1 MLEECCFIGRRSG
14 SREVS
19 YEVSTPVFT
28 GPFDLLLHL
37 ITKRQ
42 VEIYEISLSEIVDA
56 YVAEIERMEELNLEV
71 ATEFLLI
78 AATLIELKSA
88 RLLPSGSEV
97 ELDEEL
103 SLFER
108 RDLLIAR
115 ILDAKAFKDASLVVQ
130 ERLAEGIRYSPRV
143 AGIEAPFVDLCPDLL
158 KQVTPE
164 RLAAI
169 ALRALE
175 PRPEP
180 RVDVEHIHK
189 IKITV
194 GEVMRNMAEEIELK
208 RRTTFRE
215 LTLRCSSRIEIAVH
229 FLGIL
234 ELFKQNLIDIE
245 QFTTFGEV
253 TVIWAPVQHFIDWD
267 NAAAEWEDEELAAAA
282 GSASAGL
289 ATSSGPD
296 KPPPSEG
303 HEEVPPSEPLR
314 EFPLSLRAE
323 TRDSDVDSAESE
335 LDDLAL
341 VAEIAAELDLE
352 LDDDD
357 EPDDDVL
364 VDPKLLDNSDLLRE
378 AEDLLTKPARYDG
391 WHGKTNDGS

>member
-1 MLEECCFIGRRSG
+1 M
-14 SREVS
+14 S

-88 RLLPSGSEV
+88 RLLPSGTEV

-143 AGIEAPFVDLCPDLL
+143 AGIEEPFVDLCPDLL
-158 KQVTPE
+158 TRVTPE
-164 RLAAI
+164 RLAQL

-180 RVDVEHIHK
+180 RVDIEHIHK

-208 RRTTFRE
+208 RRTTFKE
-215 LTLRCSSRIEIAVH
+215 LTLRCGSRIEVAVH

-253 TVIWAPVQHFIDWD
+253 TVIWAPVQHFVDWE
-267 NAAAEWEDEELAAAA
+267 NAALEWEDEPEAAAEK
-282 GSASAGL
+282 GSKPGPSVVGVL
-289 ATSSGPD
+289 GDTTPSGATN
-296 KPPPSEG
+296 
-303 HEEVPPSEPLR
+303 
-314 EFPLSLRAE
+314 EFPLSLRPKSGEAE
-323 TRDSDVDSAESE
+323 DGSTESE
-335 LDDLAL
+335 LDDSAL

-357 EPDDDVL
+357 EPDDDAL

-378 AEDLLTKPARYDG
+378 AEDLLAKPARYEG
-391 WHGKTNDGS
+391 WHDKKTDGS

>member
-1 MLEECCFIGRRSG
+1 M
-14 SREVS
+14 S
-19 YEVSTPVFT
+19 YEVTTPVYT

-42 VEIYEISLSEIVDA
+42 VEIYEISLTEIVDA
-56 YVAEIERMEELNLEV
+56 YVAEIERMEDLNLEV

-88 RLLPSGSEV
+88 RLLPTGSEF

-103 SLFER
+103 SLYER

-130 ERLAEGIRYSPRV
+130 ERMALGALYAPRI
-143 AGIEAPFVDLCPDLL
+143 AGIEEPFVDLCPDLL
-158 KQVTPE
+158 TQVSPD
-164 RLAAI
+164 RLADLAR
-169 ALRALE
+169 RAME

-180 RVDVEHIHK
+180 RVQTEHIHK
-189 IKITV
+189 ITITV

-215 LTLRCSSRIEIAVH
+215 LTLRCNSRIEVAVH

-253 TVIWAPVQHFIDWD
+253 TVIWAPVQHFVDWD
-267 NAAAEWEDEELAAAA
+267 SAAAEWEQTDGGMEA
-282 GSASAGL
+282 GGANSGEAEAGVSDRV
-289 ATSSGPD
+289 APGGRNG
-296 KPPPSEG
+296 K
-303 HEEVPPSEPLR
+303 
-314 EFPLSLRAE
+314 FPLSLE
-323 TRDSDVDSAESE
+323 QPIVSDADGPDDGPES
-335 LDDLAL
+335 DAALA
-341 VAEIAAELDLE
+341 AEIAAELGLD
-352 LDDDD
+352 LDDV
-357 EPDDDVL
+357 DDDVEAREDDQTL
-364 VDPKLLDNSDLLRE
+364 VDPRLLDNSDLLRE
-378 AEDLLTKPARYDG
+378 AEDVLAKPARYDG
-391 WHGKTNDGS
+391 WQSKNSDRS

>member
-1 MLEECCFIGRRSG
+1 MT
-14 SREVS
+14 

-88 RLLPSGSEV
+88 RLLPSGTEV

-143 AGIEAPFVDLCPDLL
+143 AGIEERFVDLCPDLL
-158 KQVTPE
+158 TRVTPE
-164 RLAAI
+164 RLAQL
-169 ALRALE
+169 ALRALQ
-175 PRPEP
+175 PRPKP
-180 RVDVEHIHK
+180 RVDTEHIHK

-208 RRTTFRE
+208 RRTTFKE
-215 LTLRCSSRIEIAVH
+215 LTLRCGSRIEIAVH

-253 TVIWAPVQHFIDWD
+253 TVIWAPVQHFVDWES
-267 NAAAEWEDEELAAAA
+267 AALEWEDEPEA
-282 GSASAGL
+282 GADTRPKPRFSGVSVSGD
-289 ATSSGPD
+289 ATSSGETKD
-296 KPPPSEG
+296 
-303 HEEVPPSEPLR
+303 
-314 EFPLSLRAE
+314 FPLSLRPE
-323 TRDSDVDSAESE
+323 SREGEGDSSESE

-357 EPDDDVL
+357 EPEDEAL
-364 VDPKLLDNSDLLRE
+364 VDPKLLDNTDLLRE
-378 AEDLLTKPARYDG
+378 AEDLLAKPARYEG
-391 WHGKTNDGS
+391 WYDKKTDGS